1 MQLRPE
7 LESRLQEAAPPELD
21 LVLAL
26 RIADESPIHVAI
38 KDGKARFASPAEQ
51 AHAIFCFDTAET
63 AAAILYGDGDFVTAF
78 MNAFMAGKIRSDG
91 HLPLTFTLLGLF
103 RPGLR
108 LQTPE

>member
-7 LESRLQEAAPPELD
+7 LERRLQEQAPPELD

-26 RIADESPIHVAI
+26 RIANESPIQVAI
-38 KDGKARFASPAEQ
+38 KDGKAGFAPA
-51 AHAIFCFDTAET
+51 AGLADATFCFDTAET
-63 AAAILYGDGDFVTAF
+63 AAAILYGDGDFITAF
-78 MNAFMAGKIRSDG
+78 MDAFMAGKVRSDG

-108 LQTPE
+108 MQTPD

>member
-7 LESRLQEAAPPELD
+7 LESRLQEEAPPELD

-26 RIADESPIHVAI
+26 RVADESPIQVAI
-38 KDGKARFASPAEQ
+38 KNGKAGFPPSAEQ
-51 AHAIFCFDTAET
+51 ADATFCFDTAET

-78 MNAFMAGKIRSDG
+78 MEAFMAGKVRSDG
-91 HLPLTFTLLGLF
+91 HLPLTFILLGLF

-108 LQTPE
+108 MQRPD